1 MSGTG
6 DGPTK
11 ASTDE
16 TLKTDVQGQ
25 RRRLTATEKTR
36 IANVTSGEHGE
47 PGSRWNAKTRRRTKA
62 EEGSDRRIDLK
73 VDLEERTELRSK
85 ASKPRGS
92 VVAAGSPVSDGATT
106 ARGHDPTMSRGRL
119 QRGRNP

>member
-1 MSGTG
+1 VTESGDAVG
-6 DGPTK
+6 K

-16 TLKTDVQGQ
+16 TLKANDQGQ
-25 RRRLTATEKTR
+25 CRRFTATEKTR
-36 IANVTSGEHGE
+36 IENATSGEHGE

-62 EEGSDRRIDLK
+62 EEGSDQRDDVK
-73 VDLEERTELRSK
+73 VGPEERTELRSK

-106 ARGHDPTMSRGRL
+106 ARGHGPTTSRERL